1 MSAAYIYKV
10 PRSVPAQA
18 YDRFVD
24 IPAPRWNPS
33 LPIEHASPVPHARA
47 AAATYRLTQCKA
59 AIKSHCV
66 NGSGNTNGV
75 AWAQVNVK
83 ASMRSRYASAALLL
97 MLVCTCAKESKDSR
111 FPVAL
116 IVHAGYRPTL
126 GADVTLY
133 RLAATSYLYSFFT
146 QFKNTPPQPLEIVLW
161 VDTSSY
167 ETHIDI
173 LEQLLHNL
181 QSLIAEL
188 VSDYS
193 WVKPRINFSRGIA
206 ESYHRSLRFCEEE
219 DWCKYLMFTEDDW
232 LFEHSNIKHSAV
244 ELLDLMDDHDW
255 VNYIRFNKRELKAIL
270 FDSPC
275 IVEDKRLPIPLTN
288 TAGFSNNAHL
298 CKAGAVQ
305 RLFELVHDARTSGQ
319 NWGLECHQ
327 DMAK

>member
-1 MSAAYIYKV
+1 MAFLQTL
-10 PRSVPAQA
+10 SV
-18 YDRFVD
+18 
-24 IPAPRWNPS
+24 
-33 LPIEHASPVPHARA
+33 
-47 AAATYRLTQCKA
+47 
-59 AIKSHCV
+59 
-66 NGSGNTNGV
+66 
-75 AWAQVNVK
+75 
-83 ASMRSRYASAALLL
+83 ALLL
-97 MLVCTCAKESKDSR
+97 MLVCTYAKADKDSR

-116 IVHAGYRPTL
+116 VVHGGYRPTL

-146 QFKNTPPQPLEIVLW
+146 QFKKTPPQPLEIVLW

-167 ETHIDI
+167 EDHIDV

-181 QSLIAEL
+181 QSLVKEL
-188 VSDYS
+188 VSDYG

-206 ESYHRSLRFCEEE
+206 ESYHRSLRFCGEE

-232 LFEHSNIKHSAV
+232 VFEHSSIKHSAMD
-244 ELLDLMDDHDW
+244 LQNLMDDHDW

-298 CKAGAVQ
+298 CRAGAVQ

-327 DMAK
+327 DMGK